1 MKVTTTTVAV
11 AAGIAAGTD
20 GVMDLPTKQSK
31 AQKMRTRAI
40 LSAAILAVLLTG
52 CVSYHREEE
61 RHPYYYGGGYDSGYY
76 SSGQCW
82 NCGKTW

>member
-1 MKVTTTTVAV
+1 MP
-11 AAGIAAGTD
+11 I
-20 GVMDLPTKQSK
+20 
-31 AQKMRTRAI
+31 RAI
-40 LSAAILAVLLTG
+40 LSAGILAVLLMG

-61 RHPYYYGGGYDSGYY
+61 RHPYYYGGGYSSGYSSDYY